1 MDVLFSGNR
10 KVTASAAASV
20 AVACRRCG
28 RRSLPK
34 IHASGMFYLKEPAS
48 FRFMSRALVSASG
61 LSLTSLLLHLHRFL
75 SEPSDPVFDP
85 CPVCP
90 TFELPSL
97 DFGPS
102 SFHTP
107 SLLVGIALGLL
118 LFPILELLV
127 VLRGIA
133 WARVER
139 VLRPPF
145 RYRLL

>member
-1 MDVLFSGNR
+1 
-10 KVTASAAASV
+10 
-20 AVACRRCG
+20 
-28 RRSLPK
+28 
-34 IHASGMFYLKEPAS
+34 MFYLKEPAS

-107 SLLVGIALGLL
+107 SLLVGVALGLL